1 MIPKVIHYCWFGGN
15 PLPKSAQK
23 CIRSWKKHFPDYE
36 IKEWNEQNFDVN
48 SIRYTQEAYERKKY
62 AFVSDYAR
70 FFILYQ
76 YGGLYFD
83 TDVEVIKPM
92 EDLIAKG
99 AFMGIEKD
107 ADKVGVAAGLGLAAE
122 PQMPIYK
129 EIIDHYNQVPFV
141 DEKGVQIPGTVV
153 KHTTDL
159 LVKHG
164 LILKDEIQHVAN
176 VWIYPNEYFNPLE
189 DATGKLTITPNTRS
203 IHWYSKTWVE
213 NYGPIRN
220 WVTRWIHR
228 IFGTNSLA
236 WLKQLIRKIR

>member
-1 MIPKVIHYCWFGGN
+1 MIPKIIHYCWFGGN

-23 CIRSWKKHFPDYE
+23 CIRSWKKYFPDYE

-48 SIRYTQEAYERKKY
+48 SILYTQQAYERKKY

-70 FFILYQ
+70 FQILHQ

-92 EDLIAKG
+92 EDLLTKG

-107 ADKVGVAAGLGLAAE
+107 TDKVGVAAGLGLAAE
-122 PQMPIYK
+122 PNMPIYQ
-129 EIIDHYNQVPFV
+129 EIVDHYHQVPFV
-141 DEKGVQIPGTVV
+141 DENGNQIPGTVV
-153 KHTTDL
+153 KHVTD
-159 LVKHG
+159 V
-164 LILKDEIQHVAN
+164 LIQKGFVLKDEIQHVADI
-176 VWIYPNEYFNPLE
+176 WIYPNEYFNPLE

-228 IFGTNSLA
+228 LFGINSLG
-236 WLKQLIRKIR
+236 WLKQLLK

>member
-1 MIPKVIHYCWFGGN
+1 MIPKIIHYCWFGGN

-23 CIRSWKKHFPDYE
+23 FIRSWKKYFPDYE

-48 SIRYTQEAYERKKY
+48 SILYTQQAYERKKY

-70 FFILYQ
+70 FHILHQ

-92 EDLIAKG
+92 EDLLAKG

-122 PQMPIYK
+122 PNMPIYK
-129 EIIDHYNQVPFV
+129 EIVDHYHQVPFV
-141 DEKGVQIPGTVV
+141 DEDGNQIPGTVV
-153 KHTTDL
+153 KHVTD
-159 LVKHG
+159 V
-164 LILKDEIQHVAN
+164 LIQKGFVLKDEIQHVADI
-176 VWIYPNEYFNPLE
+176 WIYPNDFFNPLE
-189 DATGKLTITPNTRS
+189 DATGKLTITSNTRS

-228 IFGTNSLA
+228 LFGINSLS
-236 WLKQLIRKIR
+236 WFKRLINR

>member
-23 CIRSWKKHFPDYE
+23 CIRSWKKYFPDYE

-48 SIRYTQEAYERKKY
+48 CIRYTQEAYERKKY

-70 FFILYQ
+70 FYILYQ
-76 YGGLYFD
+76 YGGIYFD

-92 EDLIAKG
+92 HDLIMKG
-99 AFMGIEKD
+99 AFMGIEQ
-107 ADKVGVAAGLGLAAE
+107 AHTNLGVNPGLGFAAE
-122 PQMPIYK
+122 SKMPIFK
-129 EIIDHYNQVPFV
+129 EIIEHYNRITFV
-141 DEKGVQIPGTVV
+141 DEKGIQIPGTIV
-153 KHTTDL
+153 KHTTEIL
-159 LVKHG
+159 IQKG
-164 LILKDEIQHVAN
+164 FILKNETQQIAQI
-176 VWIYPNEYFNPLE
+176 WIYPNDFFNPLD
-189 DATGKLTITPNTRS
+189 DATGKLTITSNTRS

-228 IFGTNSLA
+228 IFGINSLS
-236 WLKQLIRKIR
+236 WIKRLMNSK

>member
-1 MIPKVIHYCWFGGN
+1 MIPKIIQYCWFGGN

-48 SIRYTQEAYERKKY
+48 SILYTRQAYERKKY

-70 FFILYQ
+70 FHILNQ

-92 EDLIAKG
+92 EDLLAKG

-122 PQMPIYK
+122 PNMPIYK
-129 EIIDHYNQVPFV
+129 EIVDHYHQVPFV
-141 DEKGVQIPGTVV
+141 DEDGNQIPGTVV
-153 KHTTDL
+153 KHVTD
-159 LVKHG
+159 V
-164 LILKDEIQHVAN
+164 LIQKGFVLKDEIQHVADI
-176 VWIYPNEYFNPLE
+176 WIYPNDFFNPLE

-228 IFGTNSLA
+228 IFGVNSLV
-236 WLKQLIRKIR
+236 WLKRFIHF

>member
-1 MIPKVIHYCWFGGN
+1 MIPKIIHYCWFGGN

-48 SIRYTQEAYERKKY
+48 SILYTQQAYERKKY

-70 FFILYQ
+70 FHILYQ

-92 EDLIAKG
+92 EDLLTKG

-122 PQMPIYK
+122 PNMPIYQ
-129 EIIDHYNQVPFV
+129 EIVDHYHQVPFV
-141 DEKGVQIPGTVV
+141 DENGNQIPGTVV
-153 KHTTDL
+153 KHVTD
-159 LVKHG
+159 V
-164 LILKDEIQHVAN
+164 LIQKGFVLKDKIQHVADI
-176 VWIYPNEYFNPLE
+176 WIYPNEFFNPLE
-189 DATGKLTITPNTRS
+189 DATGKLTITTNTRS

-228 IFGTNSLA
+228 IFGINSLA
-236 WLKQLIRKIR
+236 GLKRFITK

>member
-1 MIPKVIHYCWFGGN
+1 MIPKIIHYCWFGGN

-23 CIRSWKKHFPDYE
+23 CIRSWKKYFPDYE

-48 SIRYTQEAYERKKY
+48 SILYTRQAYERKKY

-70 FFILYQ
+70 FHILYQ

-92 EDLIAKG
+92 DDLLAKG

-122 PQMPIYK
+122 PKMSIYK
-129 EIIDHYNQVPFV
+129 EIVDHYHQVPFV
-141 DEKGVQIPGTVV
+141 DEDGNQIPGTVV
-153 KHTTDL
+153 KHVTD
-159 LVKHG
+159 V
-164 LILKDEIQHVAN
+164 LIQKGFALKDEIQQVADI
-176 VWIYPNEYFNPLE
+176 WIYPNEYFNPLE

-228 IFGTNSLA
+228 LFGINSLS
-236 WLKQLIRKIR
+236 WLKSLINS

>member
-1 MIPKVIHYCWFGGN
+1 MIPKIIHYCWFGGN

-23 CIRSWKKHFPDYE
+23 CIRSWKKYFPDYE

-48 SIRYTQEAYERKKY
+48 SILYTQQAYERKKY

-70 FFILYQ
+70 FQILHQ

-92 EDLIAKG
+92 EDLLTKG

-122 PQMPIYK
+122 PNMPIYK
-129 EIIDHYNQVPFV
+129 EIVDHYHQVPFV
-141 DEKGVQIPGTVV
+141 DKDGNQIPGTVV
-153 KHTTDL
+153 KHVTD
-159 LVKHG
+159 V
-164 LILKDEIQHVAN
+164 LIQKGFVLKDEIQHVADI
-176 VWIYPNEYFNPLE
+176 WIYPNEYFNPLE
-189 DATGKLTITPNTRS
+189 DATGKLTITSNTRS

-228 IFGTNSLA
+228 LFGVNSLS
-236 WLKQLIRKIR
+236 WLKQLIHR

>member
-23 CIRSWKKHFPDYE
+23 CIRSWKKYFPDYE

-48 SIRYTQEAYERKKY
+48 CIRYTQEAYERKKY

-70 FFILYQ
+70 FYILYQ

-122 PQMPIYK
+122 PNMPIYK
-129 EIIDHYNQVPFV
+129 EIIDHYNQVSFV
-141 DEKGVQIPGTVV
+141 DEKGEQIPGTVV

-159 LVKHG
+159 LIQHG

-176 VWIYPNEYFNPLE
+176 VWIYPNDYFNPLE
-189 DATGKLTITPNTRS
+189 DATGKLTITSNTRS

-228 IFGTNSLA
+228 LFGINSLS
-236 WLKQLIRKIR
+236 WIKKLLVLK

>member
-23 CIRSWKKHFPDYE
+23 CIRSWKKYFPDYE

-122 PQMPIYK
+122 PNMTIYK

-141 DEKGVQIPGTVV
+141 DEKGEQIPGTVV

-159 LVKHG
+159 LITHG
-164 LILKDEIQHVAN
+164 LVLKDEIQHVAN

-220 WVTRWIHR
+220 WATRWIHR
-228 IFGTNSLA
+228 LFGINSLS
-236 WLKQLIRKIR
+236 WLKHLFLK

>member
-1 MIPKVIHYCWFGGN
+1 MIPKIIHYCWFGGN

-23 CIRSWKKHFPDYE
+23 CIRSWKKYFPDYE

-48 SIRYTQEAYERKKY
+48 SILYTQQAYERKKY

-70 FFILYQ
+70 FHILYQ

-92 EDLIAKG
+92 EDLLDKG

-122 PQMPIYK
+122 PNMPIYK
-129 EIIDHYNQVPFV
+129 EIVDHYHQVPFV
-141 DEKGVQIPGTVV
+141 DEDGNQIPGTVV
-153 KHTTDL
+153 KHVTD
-159 LVKHG
+159 V
-164 LILKDEIQHVAN
+164 LIQKGFVLKDEIQHVADI
-176 VWIYPNEYFNPLE
+176 WIYPNEYFNPLE
-189 DATGKLTITPNTRS
+189 DATGKLTITSNTRS

-228 IFGTNSLA
+228 LFGIDSLT
-236 WLKQLIRKIR
+236 WIKHFFH

>member
-1 MIPKVIHYCWFGGN
+1 MIPKIIHYCWFGGN

-23 CIRSWKKHFPDYE
+23 CIRSWGKYFPDYE

-48 SIRYTQEAYERKKY
+48 SILYTQQAYERKKY

-70 FFILYQ
+70 FQILHQ

-92 EDLIAKG
+92 EDLLAKG

-122 PQMPIYK
+122 PNMPIYQ
-129 EIIDHYNQVPFV
+129 EIVDHYHQVPFV
-141 DEKGVQIPGTVV
+141 DEDGNQIPGTVV
-153 KHTTDL
+153 KHVTD
-159 LVKHG
+159 V
-164 LILKDEIQHVAN
+164 LIQKGFVLKDEIQHVADI
-176 VWIYPNEYFNPLE
+176 WIYPNEYFNPLE
-189 DATGKLTITPNTRS
+189 DATGKLTITSNTRS

-228 IFGTNSLA
+228 IFGINSLA
-236 WLKQLIRKIR
+236 GLKRFITK

>member
-1 MIPKVIHYCWFGGN
+1 MIPKIIHYCWFGGN

-23 CIRSWKKHFPDYE
+23 CIRSWKKYFPDYE

-48 SIRYTQEAYERKKY
+48 IILYTQQAYERKKY

-70 FFILYQ
+70 FQILHQ

-92 EDLIAKG
+92 EDLLAKG

-122 PQMPIYK
+122 PNMPIYQ
-129 EIIDHYNQVPFV
+129 EIVDHYHQVPFV
-141 DEKGVQIPGTVV
+141 DEDGNQIPGTVV
-153 KHTTDL
+153 KHVTD
-159 LVKHG
+159 V
-164 LILKDEIQHVAN
+164 LIQKGFVLKDEIQHVADI
-176 VWIYPNEYFNPLE
+176 WIYPNEYFNPLE

-228 IFGTNSLA
+228 LFGINSMA
-236 WLKQLIRKIR
+236 LIKKLMHFN